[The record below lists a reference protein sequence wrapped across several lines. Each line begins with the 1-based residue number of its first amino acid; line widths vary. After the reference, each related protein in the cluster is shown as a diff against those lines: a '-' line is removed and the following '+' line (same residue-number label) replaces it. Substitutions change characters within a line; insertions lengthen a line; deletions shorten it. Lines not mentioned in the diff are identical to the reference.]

1 MRRPLLA
8 LPAAALA
15 LALLAGCGG
24 GSDATTDDGTDA
36 GQSAADGAADRAVDT
51 IQGEVTIPADPQ
63 RIVVL
68 NSALTGFFYALDVP
82 VVGSVPLN
90 TESTDFPPFWADEA
104 AADGT
109 EIVPWSNDGFDLE
122 AILLMEP
129 DLIVAGGQGFPGMQ
143 AIEAYDQLSEIAP
156 TVIVDQALPDW
167 HVQLDYIA
175 GDVLDRPD
183 DAQALEDAYAA
194 RAAEVRDAITVP
206 ETPVAYLLMLPDL
219 RPFSIPEDSALPQ
232 ALAELGF
239 EPQPILAENPH
250 FERMGSG
257 DSFEMSTEQVG
268 QAITAPTVFVLGFQ
282 SEVISA
288 AELGEDPTYGDLP
301 AYQNDQAY
309 DLPYWAHRA
318 DYQTA
323 LELLDYIEAEFG

>member
-15 LALLAGCGG
+15 VALLAGCGG
-24 GSDATTDDGTDA
+24 T
-36 GQSAADGAADRAVDT
+36 ADGDADTTPTGGDEAAADRVVET
-51 IQGEVTIPADPQ
+51 IQGEVTVPGDPE

-68 NSALTGFFYALDVP
+68 NSALTGFFYALEVP

-90 TESTDFPPFWADEA
+90 TESTEFPPFWADEA

-122 AILLMEP
+122 AILLMAP

-143 AIEAYDQLSEIAP
+143 AIEAYEQLTEIAP

-167 HVQLDYIA
+167 HTQLAYIA
-175 GDVLDRPD
+175 GDVLDRPE
-183 DAQALEDAYAA
+183 DAQALEDTYAA
-194 RAAEVRDAITVP
+194 RAAQVRDAITVP
-206 ETPVAYLLMLPDL
+206 PTPVAYLLMLPDL
-219 RPFSIPEDSALPQ
+219 RPFSIPEESALPQ
-232 ALAELGF
+232 AMAELGF
-239 EPQPILAENPH
+239 EPQPLLAENPH
-250 FERMGSG
+250 FEPLGSG
-257 DSFEMSTEQVG
+257 DSFEMSTEQVA
-268 QAITAPTVFVLGFQ
+268 QAVTAPTVFVLGFQ

-301 AYQNDQAY
+301 AFQAGRAY

-323 LELLDYIEAEFG
+323 LELLDHIEAEFG